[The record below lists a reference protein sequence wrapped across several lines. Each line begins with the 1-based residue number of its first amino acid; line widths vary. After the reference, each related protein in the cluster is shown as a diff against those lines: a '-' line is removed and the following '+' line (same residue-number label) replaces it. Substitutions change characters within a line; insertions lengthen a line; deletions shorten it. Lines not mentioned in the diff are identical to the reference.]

1 MKEDFK
7 SNCSATYL
15 VLGMMAEHSR
25 REKAAATQLLAR
37 GAAIYGNI
45 GFIDL
50 CMGKIWS
57 LNGVHTITAD

>member
-1 MKEDFK
+1 
-7 SNCSATYL
+7 
-15 VLGMMAEHSR
+15 MMAEHSR
-25 REKAAATQLLAR
+25 REKAAATQLLAG